1 MDNRERKTDNII
13 LRIEPSRKSE
23 WIAAANSSGMNL
35 SRYISSCVDENTQKY
50 GQMIVNTCL
59 SLS

>member
-23 WIAAANSSGMNL
+23 WIAAANSNGVNL
-35 SRYISSCVDENTQKY
+35 SCYISSCVDGKIQKSM
-50 GQMIVNTCL
+50 GK
-59 SLS
+59 